1 MAVTYN
7 LKGTSSTNFQV
18 GKSANGTV
26 KLGELDA
33 SSVTDQQLQLTGH
46 IIPKEDN
53 TYDLGSSSK
62 MFRDVYIGPG
72 SLYVNGKK
80 VIEDDSG
87 SITVSTT
94 VDQSLHIKTT
104 GTGQTTIQSNA
115 GLNLTTTSTGD
126 ITFTTANGQVNFD
139 GDVIVNAAKSISSS
153 NSNPITFADPI
164 AVSGSSSMTN
174 LTVTGD
180 LAVQGSTVTIDTTT
194 IDVKNAFR
202 FEGATAD
209 DFETILTV
217 VDPTADRTVSIPNAT
232 GTIVLQ
238 DTTDTLSNKTL
249 ASPTFSGTA
258 SGTLDIA
265 NTTTDDSL
273 LITTTEDSSTAGPV
287 ISLKRNS
294 ASPADADYIGQ
305 VKFKGENDAD
315 QEITY
320 AKITGKIL
328 DASDGS
334 EDGMLEYAF
343 IKGGSQNISARFR
356 GDALQLLNGTNLY
369 VGAGGGIQ
377 FEGATADAHEIML
390 SPADA
395 TADRT
400 ITLPDSSGTIA
411 LTSDIPG
418 TDLVLDGSPQLG
430 GHLESNGSNIKMA
443 DSDEIILGTDSDANI
458 KHTGSDLVINETTRH
473 IVIRTYADDG
483 DVTIVSDDGSGSTAD
498 YFKADGST
506 GEAKL
511 YHYGSEKVKTTSSG
525 IQTTGTVSV
534 NGAYTLPTSDGSASQ
549 FLQTDGSGSLSF
561 ATVPTSVVEDTTPQ
575 LGGDLD
581 VNGNSITSTSNG
593 DIDIAP
599 NGTGNAKITSTG
611 ALILPVGTTAQ
622 RPATPVVGM
631 FRFNSTTDRFEG
643 YNGASWVILGA
654 VLPTN
659 EVTDYSAIST
669 TAISNHD
676 YGAITDADSIHID
689 YKDLT

>member
-46 IIPKEDN
+46 IIPKENN

-104 GTGQTTIQSNA
+104 GTGQTTMQSAA

-126 ITFTTANGQVNFD
+126 ITFTTASGQVNFD

-153 NSNPITFADPI
+153 NANPITFADPI
-164 AVSGSSSMTN
+164 AVSGTSSMTN

-180 LAVQGSTVTIDTTT
+180 LTVQGSTTT
-194 IDVKNAFR
+194 IDSTTVNITNAFT

-209 DFETILTV
+209 AHETTLTV
-217 VDPTADRTVSIPNAT
+217 ADPTADRTITLPNAT
-232 GTIVLQ
+232 GTVVLQ

-258 SGTLDIA
+258 SGTLAIA

-287 ISLKRNS
+287 IALKRNS

-369 VGAGGGIQ
+369 VGAGGNIQ
-377 FEGATADAHEIML
+377 FEGDTADAHETTL
-390 SPADA
+390 TVLEP

-400 ITLPDSSGTIA
+400 ISLPDA
-411 LTSDIPG
+411 
-418 TDLVLDGSPQLG
+418 
-430 GHLESNGSNIKMA
+430 
-443 DSDEIILGTDSDANI
+443 
-458 KHTGSDLVINETTRH
+458 
-473 IVIRTYADDG
+473 
-483 DVTIVSDDGSGSTAD
+483 
-498 YFKADGST
+498 
-506 GEAKL
+506 
-511 YHYGSEKVKTTSSG
+511 
-525 IQTTGTVSV
+525 TGTVSLIDETETLTNKTLTTPV
-534 NGAYTLPTSDGSASQ
+534 LTNPSVSGSVTGDVAFDTDTLFIDSTNNRVGIRTTSPAYALNIAGGSQAKLAFSEAGTQSIYFGDSGTPFAGYINYNHSIDELRFNSIGTININGEYNLPSTDGSANQ
-549 FLQTDGSGSLSF
+549 FIKTDGSGQLSF
-561 ATVPTSVVEDTTPQ
+561 ATVASSVVEDTTPQ

-581 VNGNSITSTSNG
+581 VNGNKIVSTSNG
-593 DIDIAP
+593 DVEIEP
-599 NGTGNAKITSTG
+599 NGTGNTKITSTG

-643 YNGASWVILGA
+643 YNGASWVILGS

-659 EVTDYSAIST
+659 EATDYSAIST

>member
-46 IIPKEDN
+46 IIPKENN

-104 GTGQTTIQSNA
+104 GTGQTTMQSAA

-126 ITFTTANGQVNFD
+126 ITFTTASGQVNFD

-153 NSNPITFADPI
+153 NANPITFADPI
-164 AVSGSSSMTN
+164 AVSGTSSMTN

-180 LAVQGSTVTIDTTT
+180 LTVQGSTTT
-194 IDVKNAFR
+194 IDSTTVNITNAFT

-209 DFETILTV
+209 AHETTLTV
-217 VDPTADRTVSIPNAT
+217 ADPTADRTITLPNAT
-232 GTIVLQ
+232 GTVVLQ

-258 SGTLDIA
+258 SGSLAIA

-287 ISLKRNS
+287 IALKRNS

-369 VGAGGGIQ
+369 VGAGGNIQ
-377 FEGATADAHEIML
+377 FEGATADAHETTL
-390 SPADA
+390 TVLEP

-400 ITLPDSSGTIA
+400 ISLPDA
-411 LTSDIPG
+411 
-418 TDLVLDGSPQLG
+418 
-430 GHLESNGSNIKMA
+430 
-443 DSDEIILGTDSDANI
+443 
-458 KHTGSDLVINETTRH
+458 
-473 IVIRTYADDG
+473 
-483 DVTIVSDDGSGSTAD
+483 
-498 YFKADGST
+498 
-506 GEAKL
+506 
-511 YHYGSEKVKTTSSG
+511 
-525 IQTTGTVSV
+525 TGTVSLIDQTETLTNKTLTTPV
-534 NGAYTLPTSDGSASQ
+534 LTNPSVSGSVTGDVAFDTDTLFIDSTNNRVGIRTTSPAYALNIAGGSQAKLAFSEAGTQSIYFGDSGTPFAGYINYNHSIDELRFNSIGTININGEYNLPSTDGSANQ
-549 FLQTDGSGSLSF
+549 FIKTDGSGQLSF
-561 ATVPTSVVEDTTPQ
+561 ATVASSVVEDTTPQ

-581 VNGNSITSTSNG
+581 VNGNKIVSTSNG
-593 DIDIAP
+593 DVEIEP
-599 NGTGNAKITSTG
+599 NGTGNTKITSTG

-643 YNGASWVILGA
+643 YNGASWVILGS

-659 EVTDYSAIST
+659 EATDYSAIST

>member
-18 GKSANGTV
+18 GKSANGTI

-33 SSVTDQQLQLTGH
+33 SSVADSKLQLTGH

-104 GTGQTTIQSNA
+104 GTGQTTMQSAA

-126 ITFTTANGQVNFD
+126 ITFTTASGQVNFD

-153 NSNPITFADPI
+153 NANPITFADPI
-164 AVSGSSSMTN
+164 AVSGTSSMTN

-180 LAVQGSTVTIDTTT
+180 LTVQGSTTT
-194 IDVKNAFR
+194 IDSTTVNITNAFT

-209 DFETILTV
+209 AHETTLTV
-217 VDPTADRTVSIPNAT
+217 ADPTADRTITLPNAT
-232 GTIVLQ
+232 GTVVLQ

-258 SGTLDIA
+258 SGSLAIA

-287 ISLKRNS
+287 IALKRNS

-369 VGAGGGIQ
+369 VGAGGNIQ
-377 FEGATADAHEIML
+377 FEGDTADAHETTL
-390 SPADA
+390 TVLEP

-400 ITLPDSSGTIA
+400 ISLPDA
-411 LTSDIPG
+411 
-418 TDLVLDGSPQLG
+418 
-430 GHLESNGSNIKMA
+430 
-443 DSDEIILGTDSDANI
+443 
-458 KHTGSDLVINETTRH
+458 
-473 IVIRTYADDG
+473 
-483 DVTIVSDDGSGSTAD
+483 
-498 YFKADGST
+498 
-506 GEAKL
+506 
-511 YHYGSEKVKTTSSG
+511 
-525 IQTTGTVSV
+525 TGTVSLIDETETLTNKTLTTPV
-534 NGAYTLPTSDGSASQ
+534 LTNPSVSGSVTGDVAFDTDTLFIDSTNNRVGIRTTSPAYALNIAGGSQAKLAFSEAGTQSIYFGDSGTPFAGYINYNHSIDELRFNSIGTININGEYNLPSTDGSANQ
-549 FLQTDGSGSLSF
+549 FIKTDGSGQLSF
-561 ATVPTSVVEDTTPQ
+561 ATVASSVVEDTTPQ

-581 VNGNSITSTSNG
+581 VNGNKIVSTSNG
-593 DIDIAP
+593 DVEIEP
-599 NGTGNAKITSTG
+599 NGTGNTKITSTG

-643 YNGASWVILGA
+643 YNGASWVILGS

-659 EVTDYSAIST
+659 EATDYSAIST

>member
-18 GKSANGTV
+18 GKSANGTI

-139 GDVIVNAAKSISSS
+139 GDVIVNASKSISSS

-164 AVSGSSSMTN
+164 AVSGTSSMTN

-180 LAVQGSTVTIDTTT
+180 LTVQGSTTT
-194 IDVKNAFR
+194 IDSTTVNITNAFT

-209 DFETILTV
+209 AHETTLTV
-217 VDPTADRTVSIPNAT
+217 ADPTADRTITLPNAT
-232 GTIVLQ
+232 GTVVLQ

-258 SGTLDIA
+258 SGSLAIA

-287 ISLKRNS
+287 IALKRNS

-369 VGAGGGIQ
+369 VGAGGNIQ
-377 FEGATADAHEIML
+377 FEGATADAHETTL
-390 SPADA
+390 TVLEP

-400 ITLPDSSGTIA
+400 ISLPDA
-411 LTSDIPG
+411 
-418 TDLVLDGSPQLG
+418 
-430 GHLESNGSNIKMA
+430 
-443 DSDEIILGTDSDANI
+443 
-458 KHTGSDLVINETTRH
+458 
-473 IVIRTYADDG
+473 
-483 DVTIVSDDGSGSTAD
+483 
-498 YFKADGST
+498 
-506 GEAKL
+506 
-511 YHYGSEKVKTTSSG
+511 
-525 IQTTGTVSV
+525 TGTVSLIDETETLTNKTLTTPV
-534 NGAYTLPTSDGSASQ
+534 LTNPSVSGSVTGDVAFDTDTLFIDSTNNRVGIRTTSPAYALNIAGGSQAKLAFSEAGTQSIYFGDSGTPFAGYINYNHSIDELRFNSIGTININGEYNLPSTDGSANQ
-549 FLQTDGSGSLSF
+549 FIKTDGSGQLSF
-561 ATVPTSVVEDTTPQ
+561 ATVASSVVEDTTPQ

-581 VNGNSITSTSNG
+581 VNGNKIVSTSNG
-593 DIDIAP
+593 DVEIEP

>member
-18 GKSANGTV
+18 GKSANGTI

-46 IIPKEDN
+46 IIPKENN

-104 GTGQTTIQSNA
+104 GTGQTTMQSAA

-126 ITFTTANGQVNFD
+126 ITFTTASGQVNFD

-153 NSNPITFADPI
+153 NANPITFADPI
-164 AVSGSSSMTN
+164 AVSGTSSMTN

-180 LAVQGSTVTIDTTT
+180 LTVQGSTTT
-194 IDVKNAFR
+194 IDSTTVNITNAFT

-209 DFETILTV
+209 AHETTLTV
-217 VDPTADRTVSIPNAT
+217 ADPTADRTITLPNAT

-258 SGTLDIA
+258 SGTLAIA

-287 ISLKRNS
+287 IALKRNS

-369 VGAGGGIQ
+369 VGAGGNIQ
-377 FEGATADAHEIML
+377 FEGDTADAHETTL
-390 SPADA
+390 TVLEP

-400 ITLPDSSGTIA
+400 ISLPDA
-411 LTSDIPG
+411 
-418 TDLVLDGSPQLG
+418 
-430 GHLESNGSNIKMA
+430 
-443 DSDEIILGTDSDANI
+443 
-458 KHTGSDLVINETTRH
+458 
-473 IVIRTYADDG
+473 
-483 DVTIVSDDGSGSTAD
+483 
-498 YFKADGST
+498 
-506 GEAKL
+506 
-511 YHYGSEKVKTTSSG
+511 
-525 IQTTGTVSV
+525 TGTVSLIDETETLTNKTLTTPV
-534 NGAYTLPTSDGSASQ
+534 LTNPSVSGSVTGDVAFDTDTLFIDSTNNRVGIRTTSPAYALNIAGGSQAKLAFSEAGTQSIYFGDSGTPFAGYINYNHSIDELRFNSIGTININGEYNLPSTDGSANQ
-549 FLQTDGSGSLSF
+549 FIKTDGSGQLSF
-561 ATVPTSVVEDTTPQ
+561 ATVASSVVEDTTPQ

-581 VNGNSITSTSNG
+581 VNGNKIVSTSNG
-593 DIDIAP
+593 DVEIEP
-599 NGTGNAKITSTG
+599 NGTGNTKITSTG

-643 YNGASWVILGA
+643 YNGASWVILGS

-659 EVTDYSAIST
+659 EATDYSAIST